1 MLSFPFQT
9 ARFPKLPDRKHS
21 SPLEELSLSILRKR
35 NRTKSSLF
43 FLYSGVSKNMI
54 VPSYVSPADSLAAAA
69 SLLPVRKQSLF
80 TYIPTMSTSLSNGTS
95 LLAPK
100 PHYAILD
107 GLRGVAAVMVV
118 LFHLFEGSLSDREF
132 HTDQIINHGYLCVD
146 FFFMLSGFVIGY
158 AYDDRWGKM
167 SLWDFCKRRLV
178 RLQPMVVMG
187 MLIGGIFFYF
197 QDSEI
202 YPAMASTPMWE
213 MLLVMTI
220 GFTLLPVPTSMDV
233 RGWAEMHPLNGPA
246 WSLFFEYIANI
257 LYATVVRRFSNT
269 WLSILVFLA
278 GCALIHQCFSQ
289 GNNIGGW
296 TLDLEQL
303 QIGAT
308 RLIFPFFGG
317 LLLFRLGKL
326 ASIRNAFWWCS
337 LMLVAAISMP
347 HVGGA
352 EYFRLNGLYDA
363 FCIIVIFPL
372 IIFMAASGHT
382 KDRFSSKACKFLGD
396 ISTPSTSPTIPS
408 FTFTRRG
415 STITRS
421 PSPRRSP
428 SSPARSLS
436 A

>member
-1 MLSFPFQT
+1 
-9 ARFPKLPDRKHS
+9 
-21 SPLEELSLSILRKR
+21 
-35 NRTKSSLF
+35 
-43 FLYSGVSKNMI
+43 MI

-308 RLIFPFFGG
+308 RLIFPFFGS

-396 ISTPSTSPTIPS
+396 ISYPLY
-408 FTFTRRG
+408 
-415 STITRS
+415 ITHY
-421 PSPRRSP
+421 PIV
-428 SSPARSLS
+428 
-436 A
+436 